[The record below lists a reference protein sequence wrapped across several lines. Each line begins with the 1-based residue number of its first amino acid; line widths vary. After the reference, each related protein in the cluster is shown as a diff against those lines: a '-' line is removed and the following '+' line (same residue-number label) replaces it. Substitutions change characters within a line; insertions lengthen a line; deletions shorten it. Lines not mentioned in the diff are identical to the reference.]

1 MIDWGICTKFKHD
14 TRYLEC
20 GLRIEARVKSK
31 WSCERV
37 LRKENLIP
45 ENEMAEK
52 LADVWELLQ
61 SLELSPPARSLPKAD
76 KPIEVKDS
84 DNKRSAS

>member
-1 MIDWGICTKFKHD
+1 M
-14 TRYLEC
+14 R
-20 GLRIEARVKSK
+20 SK
-31 WSCERV
+31 WSCEV
-37 LRKENLIP
+37 VTRKENEIT
-45 ENEMAEK
+45 ENEMKER